1 MKVNSE
7 IFRAYDIRGIAG
19 KELTEEGIFYI
30 GKAIGTLILSE
41 GRKSLLTARDGR
53 ISGPSLLRSFQEGVL
68 ATGCN
73 VTDLGL
79 VPTPLLYFATFKTKI
94 PDGVMLTGSHNPK
107 NYNGLK
113 IVIDKKSI
121 TSQKIEE
128 IKNMISNNNYFNGS
142 GEMSKL
148 EIKKDY
154 LKELQEKIRLD
165 SKLKVCLDC
174 GNGVGGLVA
183 PDAFKILG
191 INLIE
196 MFSNVDG
203 EFPNHHPDPSNLE
216 NLKDLQSKVLE
227 TNSDLGIALDGDGDR
242 VGLVDNKGEVIFPDI
257 YMMLLAEDILER
269 HRSGNIVYDI
279 KCSNNLK
286 NVILNSNGT
295 PVVSQTGHSYIKS
308 KIIEENAL
316 LGGEMSGHIF
326 FNDDWYG
333 FDDGI
338 YSALR
343 LIEILSKRKSSP
355 HQIFAN
361 YPKNYSTPEINI
373 PISDKRK
380 FEIIEVL
387 KPIVNK
393 NEYKLVDIDGIRLE
407 KENCWG
413 LIRASNTSPNLV
425 LRFEGKSEQDLNE
438 IKNYF
443 KEILSKIDIQKKF
456 FFDEYF

>member
-53 ISGPSLLRSFQEGVL
+53 ISGPSLLKSFQEGVL
-68 ATGCN
+68 ASGCN

-113 IVIDKKSI
+113 IVINKKSM
-121 TSQKIEE
+121 TGQRIEE
-128 IKNMISNNNYFNGS
+128 IKNMISNDNYFNGY
-142 GEMSKL
+142 GEMNNL
-148 EIKKDY
+148 EIKKNY
-154 LKELQEKIRLD
+154 LIEMQEKIRLD

-191 INLIE
+191 IDLIE
-196 MFSNVDG
+196 LFSNVDG
-203 EFPNHHPDPSNLE
+203 EFPNHHPDPSNIE
-216 NLKDLQSKVLE
+216 NLKDLQNKVLE

-242 VGLVDNKGEVIFPDI
+242 VGLVDNKGEVIFPDT
-257 YMMLLAEDILER
+257 YMMLLAEDVLEK
-269 HRSGNIVYDI
+269 HQSGSIVYDI

-286 NVILNSNGT
+286 NVILNSNGN
-295 PVVSQTGHSYIKS
+295 PVVSRTGHSYIKS

-443 KEILSKIDIQKKF
+443 KEILSKIDIQKKI

>member
-53 ISGPSLLRSFQEGVL
+53 ISGPSLLKSFQEGVL
-68 ATGCN
+68 ASGCN

-113 IVIDKKSI
+113 IVINKKSM
-121 TSQKIEE
+121 TGQKIEE
-128 IKNMISNNNYFNGS
+128 IKNMISNDNYFNGS
-142 GEMSKL
+142 GEMNNL
-148 EIKKDY
+148 EIKKNY
-154 LKELQEKIRLD
+154 LMEMQEKIRLD

-191 INLIE
+191 IDLIE
-196 MFSNVDG
+196 LFSNVDG
-203 EFPNHHPDPSNLE
+203 EFPNHHPDPSNIE
-216 NLKDLQSKVLE
+216 NLKDLQNKVLE

-242 VGLVDNKGEVIFPDI
+242 VGLVDNKGEVIFPDT
-257 YMMLLAEDILER
+257 YMMLLAEDVLEK
-269 HRSGNIVYDI
+269 HQSGSIVYDI

-286 NVILNSNGT
+286 NVILNSNGN
-295 PVVSQTGHSYIKS
+295 PVVSRTGHSYIKS

-387 KPIVNK
+387 KPIINK

-443 KEILSKIDIQKKF
+443 KEILSKIDIQKKI

>member
-53 ISGPSLLRSFQEGVL
+53 ISGPSLLKSFQEGVL
-68 ATGCN
+68 ASGCN

-113 IVIDKKSI
+113 IVINKKSM
-121 TSQKIEE
+121 TGQRIEE
-128 IKNMISNNNYFNGS
+128 IKNMISNDNYFNGS
-142 GEMSKL
+142 GEMNNL
-148 EIKKDY
+148 EIKKNY
-154 LKELQEKIRLD
+154 LIEMQEKIRLD

-191 INLIE
+191 IDLIE
-196 MFSNVDG
+196 LFSNVDG
-203 EFPNHHPDPSNLE
+203 EFPNHHPDPSNIE
-216 NLKDLQSKVLE
+216 NLKDLQNKVLE

-242 VGLVDNKGEVIFPDI
+242 VGLVDNKGEVIFPDT
-257 YMMLLAEDILER
+257 YMMLLAEDVLEK
-269 HRSGNIVYDI
+269 HQSGSIVYDI

-286 NVILNSNGT
+286 NVILNSNGN
-295 PVVSQTGHSYIKS
+295 PVVSRTGHSYIKS

-443 KEILSKIDIQKKF
+443 KEIMSKIDIQKKI

>member
-30 GKAIGTLILSE
+30 GKAIGTLVLSE

-53 ISGPSLLRSFQEGVL
+53 ISGPSLLKSFQEGVL
-68 ATGCN
+68 ASGCN

-113 IVIDKKSI
+113 IVINKKSM
-121 TSQKIEE
+121 TGQKIEE
-128 IKNMISNNNYFNGS
+128 IKNMISNDNYFNGS
-142 GEMSKL
+142 GEMNNL
-148 EIKKDY
+148 EIKKNY
-154 LKELQEKIRLD
+154 LIEMQEKIRLD

-191 INLIE
+191 IDLIE
-196 MFSNVDG
+196 LFSNVDG
-203 EFPNHHPDPSNLE
+203 EFPNHHPDPSNIE
-216 NLKDLQSKVLE
+216 NLKDLQNKVLE

-242 VGLVDNKGEVIFPDI
+242 VGLVDNKGEVIFPDT
-257 YMMLLAEDILER
+257 YMMLLAEDVLEK
-269 HRSGNIVYDI
+269 HQSGSIVYDI

-286 NVILNSNGT
+286 NVILNSNGN
-295 PVVSQTGHSYIKS
+295 PVVSRTGHSYIKS

-443 KEILSKIDIQKKF
+443 KEILSKIDIQKKI

>member
-53 ISGPSLLRSFQEGVL
+53 ISGPSLLKSFQEGVL
-68 ATGCN
+68 ASGCN

-113 IVIDKKSI
+113 IVINKKSM
-121 TSQKIEE
+121 TGQKIEE
-128 IKNMISNNNYFNGS
+128 IKNMISNDNYFNGS
-142 GEMSKL
+142 GEMNNL
-148 EIKKDY
+148 EIKKNY
-154 LKELQEKIRLD
+154 LIEMQEKIRLD

-191 INLIE
+191 IDLIE
-196 MFSNVDG
+196 LFSNVDG
-203 EFPNHHPDPSNLE
+203 EFPNHHPDPSNIE
-216 NLKDLQSKVLE
+216 NLKDLQNKVLE

-242 VGLVDNKGEVIFPDI
+242 VGLVDNKGEVIFPDT
-257 YMMLLAEDILER
+257 YMMLLAEDVLEK
-269 HRSGNIVYDI
+269 HQSGSIVYDI

-286 NVILNSNGT
+286 NVILNSNGN
-295 PVVSQTGHSYIKS
+295 PVVSRTGHSYIKS

-425 LRFEGKSEQDLNE
+425 LRFEGRSEQDLNE

-443 KEILSKIDIQKKF
+443 KEILSKIDIQKKI